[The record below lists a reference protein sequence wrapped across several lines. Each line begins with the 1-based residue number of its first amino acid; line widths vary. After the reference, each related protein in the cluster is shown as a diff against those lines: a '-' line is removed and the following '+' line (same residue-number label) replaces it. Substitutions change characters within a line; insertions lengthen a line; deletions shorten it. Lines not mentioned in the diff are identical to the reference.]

1 VCFPELRRG
10 PIGVIVATQVG
21 RYSPRF
27 RNLPGWRSPEQ
38 AWAQT
43 QGQLAYYRVMEEC
56 GEMVQLR
63 TWTDVEKHAAKWIAA
78 SDA

>member
-1 VCFPELRRG
+1 MCFPELRRG
-10 PIGVIVATQVG
+10 RIGVIVATQIG

-27 RNLPGWRSPEQ
+27 HNLPGWRSPEQ

-63 TWTDVEKHAAKWIAA
+63 T
-78 SDA
+78 